1 MSNDVDNVTVTSS
14 LPPYINFKNIILPE
28 NSNLT
33 YNENSGELLWR
44 AGQIPAGTGFLHP
57 AIQVAFQIG
66 LVATED
72 QIGMAPMLIEES
84 AVSGKD
90 TFTGVELSGIA
101 PRITTDLPDDT
112 RITFVQKKVA
122 P

>member
-1 MSNDVDNVTVTSS
+1 
-14 LPPYINFKNIILPE
+14 
-28 NSNLT
+28 
-33 YNENSGELLWR
+33 
-44 AGQIPAGTGFLHP
+44 
-57 AIQVAFQIG
+57 
-66 LVATED
+66 
-72 QIGMAPMLIEES
+72 MLIEES